1 MKKQIVLASLLLAA
15 GMASAAE
22 PYATM
27 LYKYDRLDSG
37 VSDSGFA
44 FTIGSKIDSNFAVDI
59 SGQGVSASNSAK
71 TLSDRIEAGVTVSE
85 KLGPVGVYV
94 RGNFGDKMKTGANN
108 NYYGIEPGVR
118 LSVTDTDTLSL
129 GWRFRT
135 ATDDNKLDTTRTT
148 RVNYAHAL
156 SPKTD
161 LVLEV
166 DRQLGDGPQTTILAG
181 AKFKF

>member
-1 MKKQIVLASLLLAA
+1 MKKQIVLATLLLAA

-22 PYATM
+22 PYAA
-27 LYKYDRLDSG
+27 LYYKYDSLDTG

-44 FTIGSKIDSNFAVDI
+44 FTIGSKIDNNIAVDV
-59 SGQGVSASNSAK
+59 SGQGVSTGNSAK

-85 KLGPVGVYV
+85 NLGPVAVYV
-94 RGNFGDKMKTGANN
+94 RGNFGDKLKTGADN

-118 LSVTDTDTLSL
+118 YAVTSADTVSL

-135 ATDDNKLDTTRTT
+135 ATDDNKLDTTRTAKL
-148 RVNYAHAL
+148 NYAHAIT
-156 SPKTD
+156 PKTD

-166 DRQLGDGPQTTILAG
+166 DRQLGDGPQTTVLAG